1 MQRDW
6 WWCSIMSYPPQL
18 HFHLSKLSR
27 DFYSCKRREVYTN
40 ATYRNNYFGYLPYLC
55 ITCPL
60 SWWRHFIYSH
70 TNTICSEEG
79 WDYLSVFPSC
89 VALCPS
95 LPRISI
101 WLVTGLDIVLL
112 LTLDKSRLRPARA
125 ATGAAWWE
133 QPPPSSPL
141 VGAPCFWSEG
151 GWVHRLLRPEAMTQ
165 LDVM

>member
-1 MQRDW
+1 MFVFHNNLFRSSLKCKQIW

-95 LPRISI
+95 LLRISHLI
-101 WLVTGLDIVLL
+101 GNWVGYCAALDSWQEPP
-112 LTLDKSRLRPARA
+112 TSCKGGNGSRVMRA
-125 ATGAAWWE
+125 AT
-133 QPPPSSPL
+133 S
-141 VGAPCFWSEG
+141 F
-151 GWVHRLLRPEAMTQ
+151 
-165 LDVM
+165 